1 MKLQRKSDVANEEVV
16 EEVVETVQEEVLNEQ
31 EVEAIH
37 SQKEKQEQDIASI
50 ERLKLATG
58 IVSSK
63 FNLDQSFRV
72 TNFDDKTKVV
82 KLALENSEFIVNVTI
97 KDSARH
103 GMTVYED

>member
-1 MKLQRKSDVANEEVV
+1 MKLQIKSDVAN